1 MASVRQAEAG
11 TLRAPGFRWWH
22 GIIIGLMLS
31 YVPGSLLVAGVLLL
45 PMVVLR
51 LFDPNADGQRLM
63 IVLFYVGA
71 VMVHPLHEAWAANGD
86 WETCI
91 AQITQPVTLALDW
104 LAAGAAWLVAEAS
117 AIGGRLWNAEVAR
130 RERKSIEKR
139 IAYLQDEWMSSDE
152 GAPAN

>member
-11 TLRAPGFRWWH
+11 MLRAPGFRWWH

-45 PMVVLR
+45 PLVALK

-71 VMVHPLHEAWAANGD
+71 VMVRPLHEAWAANGD

-139 IAYLQDEWMSSDE
+139 IAYLQKEWMSSDDDT
-152 GAPAN
+152 PAT